1 MESSVFD
8 CPVPAEQQPI
18 NEYQQLQASC
28 FFSCPAL
35 DWPAYA
41 SKLVGI
47 GFGSWLIVAPV
58 VAASFPLGKQP
69 IQFVLA
75 SAGGANLFV
84 LLILLRLYLGWFYV
98 RDRLH
103 RETVT
108 YEESGWY
115 DGQTWQKTPEILA
128 RDRLVVTY
136 EVQPILQRL
145 QRTFTILGIFFG
157 VLALIWLLPFSSR

>member
-1 MESSVFD
+1 MGSSVFD

-28 FFSCPAL
+28 FFSCPTL
-35 DWPAYA
+35 DLPKYLR
-41 SKLVGI
+41 KLVWI
-47 GFGSWLIVAPV
+47 GFGSCLLAIPLA
-58 VAASFPLGKQP
+58 AASFPPAKHP

-75 SAGGANLFV
+75 SAGGANLSV
-84 LLILLRLYLGWFYV
+84 ALVLLRLYLGWFYV
-98 RDRLH
+98 RDRLGG
-103 RETVT
+103 ETVA

-128 RDRLVVTY
+128 RDRLIVTY

-145 QRTFTILGIFFG
+145 HRTFIA
-157 VLALIWLLPFSSR
+157 LALFLGLVGTIWILF